1 MSPDQGLFLQGL
13 QMWGQGLQMWG
24 LALVTGG
31 PKAIGIEK
39 IGWQEQ
45 GQNGS
50 GVLGTLLGPEEDC
63 GGVGEGWTCRRVSKT
78 LSP

>member
-1 MSPDQGLFLQGL
+1 M
-13 QMWGQGLQMWG
+13 
-24 LALVTGG
+24 
-31 PKAIGIEK
+31 GIEK